1 MVEEETTQDQSD
13 SEVPQDQ
20 DAPDPRLISRVIE
33 EADPGLAS
41 WEEKAQ
47 EPPKDEEPES

>member
-1 MVEEETTQDQSD
+1 MAEEETTQDQP
-13 SEVPQDQ
+13 EPEAPQDP

-33 EADPGLAS
+33 EADPALAS

-47 EPPKDEEPES
+47 EPSDEETES